1 MGAIK
6 NTYKNTIVHDTSQL
20 TIHTV
25 NSMRPVLSRVMVKLV
40 TTVTDPLLI
49 RLFNKDLEIS
59 ISLIRMASAKKRLVE
74 RTRAIEV
81 GDLWYLAMYLR

>member
-49 RLFNKDLEIS
+49 RLFNKCLRFIKYIAEMG
-59 ISLIRMASAKKRLVE
+59 LQPKKNCRAKNYG
-74 RTRAIEV
+74 EV
-81 GDLWYLAMYLR
+81 LLFLWW